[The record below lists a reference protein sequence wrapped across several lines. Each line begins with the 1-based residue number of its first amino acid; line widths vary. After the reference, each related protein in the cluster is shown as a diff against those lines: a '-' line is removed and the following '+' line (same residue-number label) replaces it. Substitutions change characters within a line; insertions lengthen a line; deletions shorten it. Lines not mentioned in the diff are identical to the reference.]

1 MVVQDMMALKYG
13 MQLDEFDFVSK
24 AKARCTAQ
32 ERGAPRRLCEALNAE
47 PALKVKDASNERL
60 IQLHLRLTTVA
71 SYAELQGFVRRWPG
85 TACAVAAVGL
95 GGADR
100 NVQFAAVLREAYGDR
115 DVLVAKTRAKAYG
128 GVGPLHMFAEADFQ
142 GAVVLEPAIEH
153 VLKYEPE
160 ANVMIELKS
169 PPQCPEFEKS
179 AVAFDAEAALSS
191 RALCAAAA
199 LAPRGDGPSASCLL
213 AKELMVRH
221 PTAPD
226 IQTAGCKVLGSWLR
240 GCQSSFSDYQAF
252 GTVEA
257 VAAAMRRHSANARLQ
272 EAAAS
277 ALSSAAS
284 WPAMQAAATNNGATE
299 EIVSAMRR
307 FPTDPE
313 LLAAA
318 CSGLAGLAA
327 NHPLNQSALLGCR
340 SIEVIVSAMDAFVH
354 HARLQT
360 MACGALGNL
369 AANSPN
375 NQAAIA
381 SRGGLQRVVNVLQ
394 HHQSN
399 PVVLAASLGAVWCL
413 MKQHLANTEMAA
425 QLGVAELSAAA
436 LQRHPEERGVRSM
449 ASCVLQS
456 LVPGLSEALA
466 VAGSGTRRAW
476 TEDTA
481 SA

>member
-1 MVVQDMMALKYG
+1 

-32 ERGAPRRLCEALNAE
+32 ERCDPRRLCEALNAE

-71 SYAELQGFVRRWPG
+71 SYAELQGFIRRWPG

-100 NVQFAAVLREAYGDR
+100 NVQFAAVFREAYGDS

-128 GVGPLHMFAEADFQ
+128 GVGPLHMFAAADFH
-142 GAVVLEPAIEH
+142 GAVVLEPVIEH

-169 PPQCPEFEKS
+169 PPQCQEFEKS

-221 PTAPD
+221 PTASD
-226 IQTAGCKVLGSWLR
+226 IQTAGCRVLGSWLR

-257 VAAAMRRHSANARLQ
+257 IAAAMRRHSANARLQ

-381 SRGGLQRVVNVLQ
+381 SRGGLQRVVNVLK
-394 HHQSN
+394 HHQLN
-399 PVVLAASLGAVWCL
+399 PVAVWCL

-436 LQRHPEERGVRSM
+436 LQRHPDERGVRSM

-476 TEDTA
+476 TENTA
-481 SA
+481 RA